1 MDKANTRKP
10 DTSNQERII
19 QLVHLLKMHQPI
31 SFKDLMD
38 RLEVSRATLRRDF
51 DILRDRL
58 NMPVIYDRWA
68 GGYCID
74 EKQTPVGEKFELPG
88 LWLNI
93 KECYALLT
101 LFNVLHRID
110 PGMLSMYVSPLRMVL
125 KRILCLKSF
134 SLQGFD
140 RKIAIELDDFENI
153 NQRIFS
159 ELSQALKTDQR
170 VELEFVADSPLI
182 NGEYSLQR
190 YVLTAKGW
198 NLDAFAH
205 SKDSLVRFTAASVKT
220 VKILDAR
227 SIVKLN

>member
-19 QLVHLLKMHQPI
+19 QLVHLLKTHQPI
-31 SFKDLMD
+31 PFKDLMD

-74 EKQTPVGEKFELPG
+74 ENQAPIGEKFELPG

-110 PGMLSMYVSPLRMVL
+110 PGMLFMYISPLRL
-125 KRILCLKSF
+125 TIKRLLCLKSF
-134 SLQGFD
+134 SLRGFD
-140 RKIAIELDDFENI
+140 RKIAIELNDFENV
-153 NQRIFS
+153 NQRTFS
-159 ELSQALKTDQR
+159 ELSQALNADKR
-170 VELEFVADSPLI
+170 VELEFIANAPLI

-190 YVLTAKGW
+190 YVLTANGW
-198 NLDAFAH
+198 NLDAISHFN
-205 SKDSLVRFTAASVKT
+205 DSPVRFPAASVKT
-220 VKILDAR
+220 VKILNMSSR
-227 SIVKLN
+227 